1 MKHGKHPFL
10 RDLKENRV
18 KWLMLLPAAIVVI
31 LMCYI
36 PMGGIVLA
44 FKEYNYHDGIFG
56 SPWVAFKNFEYF
68 FQSGKAWSVTRNTIL
83 YNLAFLCVN
92 TFLQITCAILLS
104 ELAGKWFK
112 RITQSVMFFP
122 YFISWVVV
130 GAFIYNMFNYEFGAV
145 NTLLRS
151 LGLDPVDIYSNKVVW
166 PFILIAV
173 SAFKNVGYGTVM
185 YLASIMNIDGQLYEA
200 ADLDGANMWQKIRHI
215 TLPGI
220 RPTVVILFLLA
231 IGTIMKGDFQMF
243 WQVTGNNP
251 MVLEVTDPLAAATAG
266 VRHDQRRG
274 PVSVHLLLPLGAFGQ
289 QAGEKGGARLRAV
302 LKGGGLMASKTKT
315 GKKPVGRDRVAFDVL
330 SVAVLTV
337 LSLFCLLPFWLVISG
352 SFSDQ
357 ASILTHGYRLIPET
371 FSLDAYQTLFKIPG
385 DLLRAYGVTIFV
397 TATGTFLG
405 LLFTSMAAYVLASST
420 FRYRYQMSFFFYFTS
435 IFGGG
440 LVPWYIFNTKY
451 LHFHN
456 SIIALILPILIN
468 VTYLLI
474 LKSYMAGIPEAL
486 YESARLDGAGDFT
499 IYLRVAMPLCK
510 AGLATVGLFIA
521 LNYWNDWYDAML
533 FLDEGRS
540 DLYPLQYYLNNILT
554 KAQAIAQAAARS
566 GLPMSEVPSEPM
578 KLAMTVVATGP
589 IILLYPF
596 LQKYFVKGVTI
607 GAVKG

>member
-10 RDLKENRV
+10 RDLKDNRV

-145 NTLLRS
+145 NTFLHS
-151 LGLDPVDIYSNKVVW
+151 LGLDPVDIYSNKAVW

-220 RPTVVILFLLA
+220 RRLPDVLA
-231 IGTIMKGDFQMF
+231 GHRQQPHGA
-243 WQVTGNNP
+243 GGHRRHRH
-251 MVLEVTDPLAAATAG
+251 LRHPLAAAIAG

-274 PVSVHLLLPLGAFGQ
+274 PVSVHLLLPAGAFGQ
-289 QAGEKGGARLRAV
+289 QAGEKGGA
-302 LKGGGLMASKTKT
+302 
-315 GKKPVGRDRVAFDVL
+315 
-330 SVAVLTV
+330 
-337 LSLFCLLPFWLVISG
+337 
-352 SFSDQ
+352 
-357 ASILTHGYRLIPET
+357 
-371 FSLDAYQTLFKIPG
+371 
-385 DLLRAYGVTIFV
+385 
-397 TATGTFLG
+397 
-405 LLFTSMAAYVLASST
+405 
-420 FRYRYQMSFFFYFTS
+420 
-435 IFGGG
+435 
-440 LVPWYIFNTKY
+440 
-451 LHFHN
+451 
-456 SIIALILPILIN
+456 
-468 VTYLLI
+468 
-474 LKSYMAGIPEAL
+474 
-486 YESARLDGAGDFT
+486 
-499 IYLRVAMPLCK
+499 
-510 AGLATVGLFIA
+510 
-521 LNYWNDWYDAML
+521 
-533 FLDEGRS
+533 
-540 DLYPLQYYLNNILT
+540 
-554 KAQAIAQAAARS
+554 
-566 GLPMSEVPSEPM
+566 
-578 KLAMTVVATGP
+578 
-589 IILLYPF
+589 
-596 LQKYFVKGVTI
+596 
-607 GAVKG
+607 

>member
-92 TFLQITCAILLS
+92 TFLPITCAILLS

-243 WQVTGNNP
+243 W
-251 MVLEVTDPLAAATAG
+251 
-266 VRHDQRRG
+266 
-274 PVSVHLLLPLGAFGQ
+274 
-289 QAGEKGGARLRAV
+289 
-302 LKGGGLMASKTKT
+302 
-315 GKKPVGRDRVAFDVL
+315 
-330 SVAVLTV
+330 
-337 LSLFCLLPFWLVISG
+337 
-352 SFSDQ
+352 
-357 ASILTHGYRLIPET
+357 
-371 FSLDAYQTLFKIPG
+371 
-385 DLLRAYGVTIFV
+385 
-397 TATGTFLG
+397 
-405 LLFTSMAAYVLASST
+405 
-420 FRYRYQMSFFFYFTS
+420 
-435 IFGGG
+435 
-440 LVPWYIFNTKY
+440 
-451 LHFHN
+451 
-456 SIIALILPILIN
+456 
-468 VTYLLI
+468 
-474 LKSYMAGIPEAL
+474 
-486 YESARLDGAGDFT
+486 
-499 IYLRVAMPLCK
+499 
-510 AGLATVGLFIA
+510 
-521 LNYWNDWYDAML
+521 
-533 FLDEGRS
+533 
-540 DLYPLQYYLNNILT
+540 
-554 KAQAIAQAAARS
+554 
-566 GLPMSEVPSEPM
+566 
-578 KLAMTVVATGP
+578 
-589 IILLYPF
+589 
-596 LQKYFVKGVTI
+596 
-607 GAVKG
+607 